1 MVFSLRNKIMFFLII
16 ISSTIFLAGYIGAKN
31 SKELVNDIDL
41 TYKNGM
47 YSLQLLN
54 SCHDYIKD
62 IDFCTRQ
69 MLLSDSLLG
78 KLEKEYLKF
87 RVGYE
92 IDLVNTLLSLY
103 SRYDLDV
110 QQKIWLKNIKNDFS
124 HYLKRREQLI
134 KQDNI
139 KHLRYSSEVNYYLD
153 SMSIAFKNIS
163 DYSLSIL
170 ANNNQDKV
178 HRLNDCLNK
187 IYLFSIFTAIIVL
200 VLGLIG
206 STYFTRPITA
216 MIKEFKKISDGNI
229 GDLCNSL
236 PVLSGD
242 ELGKLTEGFNRM
254 AGDLQRS
261 FAEIDEKIKQIDHSV
276 YHDYLTE
283 LLNRGGFYKK
293 MRTLLNECQEKGQKI
308 YLFYLDMDGFKDIND
323 TLGHYIG
330 DKFLISLSRKLFYSL
345 EQYELIAR
353 LGGDEFAVV
362 YVDLSGKEEA
372 KQIAEKIMSL
382 LADPFFIEGKNIHGS
397 GSLGISIFPDD
408 ALKTEDLTI
417 AGDMA
422 MFQAKSLGRSRY
434 CFYDS
439 SMGEHIQKKNILD
452 MHLRKAVENEELL
465 LYLQPKINAF
475 TLVLEGFEALLRWKN
490 KELGL
495 ISPGDFIPIAEEN
508 GMIIALG
515 DWALRETCRII
526 QLWRKQ
532 GLPKLKIAV
541 NVSPVQIKQDDFV
554 KRALAII
561 DLYKIEPK
569 YIEFEI
575 TESVF
580 IDDSKKAMEVLNRLR
595 RIGFSIALDDFGTG
609 FSSLEYIKS
618 FPLDTVKID
627 KIFIDSICTSE
638 KQANLTKAIIYMVH
652 NLGMHVVA
660 EGVESSDQ
668 LKLLQDYGCNQIQG
682 YFFSPPLSKEEAEEF
697 IIKNHRY
704 QE

>member
-1 MVFSLRNKIMFFLII
+1 MRNKIMFFLII

-69 MLLSDSLLG
+69 MLLSDSLPG
-78 KLEKEYLKF
+78 KSEKEYLKF

-110 QQKIWLKNIKNDFS
+110 QQKIWLKNVKNDFAN
-124 HYLKRREQLI
+124 YIKRREQIL

-139 KHLRYSSEVNYYLD
+139 NQQVYFADVNYYLD
-153 SMSIAFKNIS
+153 SMNIIFKNMS
-163 DYSLSIL
+163 DHSLSLL
-170 ANNNQDKV
+170 AGNNQDKV
-178 HRLNDCLNK
+178 HMLNACLNK
-187 IYLFSIFTAIIVL
+187 IYLFSIFTAFVVL
-200 VLGLIG
+200 ILGLIG
-206 STYFTRPITA
+206 SAYFTRPITA

-293 MRTLLNECQEKGQKI
+293 MRTLLEECQEKGQKI

-330 DKFLISLSRKLFYSL
+330 DKFLVSLSRKLIYSL
-345 EQYELIAR
+345 ERYELIAR

-372 KQIAEKIMSL
+372 RQIAEKILSL
-382 LADPFFIEGKNIHGS
+382 LADPFFIEGKTIHGS
-397 GSLGISIFPDD
+397 GSLGISVFPDD
-408 ALKTEDLTI
+408 ALKTEDLTV

-422 MFQAKSLGRSRY
+422 MFQAKSLGRSHY

-526 QLWRKQ
+526 QAWHKQ

-554 KRALAII
+554 KRALEII
-561 DLYKIEPK
+561 DLYKVEPK

-627 KIFIDSICTSE
+627 KIFIDSICSSE

-682 YFFSPPLSKEEAEEF
+682 YFFSPPLSKEEAEGF